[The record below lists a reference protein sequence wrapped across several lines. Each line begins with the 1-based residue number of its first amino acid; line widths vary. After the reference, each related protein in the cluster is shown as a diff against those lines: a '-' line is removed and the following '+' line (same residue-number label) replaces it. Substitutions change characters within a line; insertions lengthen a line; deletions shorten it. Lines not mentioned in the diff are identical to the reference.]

1 MLDLDRNPMRF
12 DALLRASAC
21 RTTSSTSTDRLE
33 NQMIRCSMWARATT
47 SIFAI
52 TALGIVAGCV
62 SKGRSAAEESSLSEY
77 LRLSEEDRSWLRGLG
92 ERGVYERAE
101 STRLGGFDIF
111 TESDGFRGKRKLY
124 VARDGAI
131 LAIIDS
137 DPGTAEIY
145 DGRTLPFEFM
155 ARVSANL
162 SSRQITYRGDGI
174 TVEDRGWNGPDLI
187 YANQSGRAQEWSYV
201 EGGEVRF
208 PSIRSN
214 CVQAL
219 PKIERIACC
228 PGQDAQWEAWSFQ
241 LTEGWRKAD
250 EETPAART
258 CRQLGV
264 VSPPDGSLELR
275 SIDDKAR

>member
-1 MLDLDRNPMRF
+1 MLR
-12 DALLRASAC
+12 S
-21 RTTSSTSTDRLE
+21 
-33 NQMIRCSMWARATT
+33 IMWTPSVAAA
-47 SIFAI
+47 FAVV
-52 TALGIVAGCV
+52 ALGMGSGCASNDGSV
-62 SKGRSAAEESSLSEY
+62 TQESSLSDY
-77 LRLSEEDRSWLRGLG
+77 LSLSQEDKNWLRVPGD
-92 ERGVYERAE
+92 RGVYERAQH
-101 STRLGGFDIF
+101 TRLGDFDIF
-111 TESDGFRGKRKLY
+111 TESDEFRGKRKLY

-155 ARVSANL
+155 ARISANL
-162 SSRQITYRGDGI
+162 SSQQIIYRGDGV

-187 YANQSGRAQEWSYV
+187 YANQSGRAQEWSYI
-201 EGGEVRF
+201 EGGEVSF
-208 PSIRSN
+208 PGIRSS

-219 PKIERIACC
+219 PQLERIACC

-241 LTEGWRKAD
+241 LTEGWRKTD
-250 EETPAART
+250 EETLAART